1 VATNESFSFLSNF
14 LIHYQCYLYLQALII
29 YNFMSKLSENVELR
43 LKAAQELLKKNKE
56 KGMQSPNYIH
66 IIITFR
72 KESLINNLIQSQKQ
86 VQSEMVTE

>member
-1 VATNESFSFLSNF
+1 
-14 LIHYQCYLYLQALII
+14 
-29 YNFMSKLSENVELR
+29 MSKLSENVELR